1 MNILVIH
8 EIDWLKKVIYEPHH
22 LAELFSLK
30 GHQVFVM
37 DCREP
42 DIRNLSSGFG
52 TTVIS
57 EHHRV
62 YNGASITLIR
72 PPALLIKGLNRLTHF
87 LFCQNVIKKTVIE
100 NKIDVILLY
109 SVATNAIQTVKV
121 GKELGIPVILRE
133 LDVNHGL
140 VKIPIVRQ
148 LAKKTEKSALSNA
161 TKVLTT
167 TPDMTRYVIE
177 MGAKDENVEY
187 FPLGINFLDFKPVN
201 KDQELAKELGIRP
214 EDTVI
219 VFIGTIYDFAG
230 LDNIIIKFETLKKKI
245 KNIKFVIVGG
255 GRDFNRIRSLVAR
268 KNLQSEI
275 ILTGFKPQKDL
286 YKYISLADICVNPFL
301 VNYVTNRILPTKILE
316 YFACGKPVLSTPLH
330 GTKELLSHEEV
341 GIVYSTSEE
350 FVETLSSLLLDKTK
364 LQEFGKKGY
373 AYVRKNHDWE
383 SISDVLLKKFESLV
397 IHNK

>member
-1 MNILVIH
+1 
-8 EIDWLKKVIYEPHH
+8 
-22 LAELFSLK
+22 
-30 GHQVFVM
+30 M

-62 YNGASITLIR
+62 YNSASITLIR

-219 VFIGTIYDFAG
+219 VFIGTVYDFAG

-268 KNLQSEI
+268 RNLQSEI

-330 GTKELLSHEEV
+330 GTKELLLHEEV